1 MGYCTSNIKSPRY
14 RFIDWIFYFFF
25 FFFLADLQ
33 TMQYFIACTDFMQYC
48 EQIFPPSWFGFLS
61 VGWNSSKAKLDLS
74 HTLYSYQRCHNQLWH
89 LGGNFF
95 FPLINDS
102 GNSGKGANTFSQNC
116 RETSI
121 IIWLVKSSRELKVIF
136 T

>member
-25 FFFLADLQ
+25 FFLADLQ
-33 TMQYFIACTDFMQYC
+33 TMQYFIAYWLYAVLWANISPFL
-48 EQIFPPSWFGFLS
+48 IWFSFCRMKFLQ
-61 VGWNSSKAKLDLS
+61 SKIRLIT
-74 HTLYSYQRCHNQLWH
+74 HTLLLPTVSQPVMTFRGQ
-89 LGGNFF
+89 FF

-102 GNSGKGANTFSQNC
+102 GNSGKGANPFFLQNC